1 MDAFALWEIAINHVP
16 EFAVDAV
23 CRMNQSFLSFFV
35 IPWPAF
41 LNGLRSIETEEGDA
55 VMTLLT
61 KEFNVIT
68 DFLNNIDWK
77 LLVVYFRFL

>member
-1 MDAFALWEIAINHVP
+1 MDALALREVAINHVP
-16 EFAVDAV
+16 EFTVDAV
-23 CRMNQSFLSFFV
+23 CRMNQSFLSFV
-35 IPWPAF
+35 VVPWPTF
-41 LNGLRSIETEEGDA
+41 LNGLRSIEAEKGNA

-68 DFLNNIDWK
+68 DFLNNIDWE